1 VRRLAP
7 LAVGLV
13 AALYFASFVG
23 YGFNLEDE
31 GLILFQIARTARG
44 QLPYVDFHT
53 GYTPGTFY
61 LNAGLFHLFGESVLP
76 LRWLL
81 VGVNGAAIAL
91 LFALARPLAGG
102 ALAAVAALG
111 YAAFLPCFV
120 GDFASFDIPYPSWYA
135 GLAFLVAQL
144 AMMRHLREG
153 GRGALVWAGVAA
165 GVAFGFKPNVG
176 VLAALACGLVLGL
189 LAAGRGDPDRGA
201 ARVLLALAALVL
213 LAAFAFEVSR
223 ELLAIV
229 GPVLVLI
236 AGRLFWARAPVARP
250 VRLVPAVGLVAAGVL
265 ATTLPWVV
273 PLVVRL
279 GPAGFLRD
287 VLLVGSEADRIY
299 ATPYPWPH
307 GFPAG
312 WPVIAGFGL
321 VGTGLLGLAAEREH
335 LHVRH
340 ALAWV
345 IAATGVSAVMLAS
358 WARMPEGVVRSIVW
372 QAQHVG
378 FYLVPPM
385 TVGAALVLLSRLRE
399 GAPPLGPR
407 GLELLGVVAFAA
419 VMYVILYPRVDT
431 MHLVMALPAPLV
443 LAAAAARRFAGAWG
457 AVLGVP
463 RRWAVGVVAAGGAAT
478 ALLAALPSYAGLVTA
493 AGGELAFRR
502 QVTLESPAVPVEI
515 EAERGAD
522 LRALNAVLTYLGPRL
537 HAGEAL
543 FAFPAL
549 ALVPY
554 ALGHPTPTPHDY
566 FFPGRPDHRAEA
578 EVVRTLEAEKTRWV
592 VTLNRRLGFF
602 AEAPMYYFILRD
614 YLRAHY
620 TLVARFGR
628 YDVLER
634 NDGPRGAPMRAGFLP
649 APPEDR
655 WLEALGD
662 PDRERRRAAVRAFL
676 AEAGTA
682 EGVGPL
688 AERVAPTEPARI
700 LLIRNL
706 GEAGDPRAT
715 DWLVDVYRTGPWRLR
730 NEAAGALTYF
740 ALRDASERHHVVP
753 WETRAGT
760 TLAERAPGLP
770 LAQLRDWLGVR
781 ESREQIG
788 LFAARALGYA
798 HDVEAVPVLETM
810 LETEPDRPDLRVAAA
825 EALVRIGRPEFLCAL
840 VDMLGERKHEVQ
852 DRVPS
857 FLIGSAATHPEA
869 VAGCLADGLASDDP
883 LVREE
888 SAWIAGASG
897 LAATAPALRAA
908 LAGDDVP
915 VRIAAAWALGALGD
929 TEAAPALARLA
940 ADPDAGVQAFA
951 AEALG
956 RLGGGAS

>member
-1 VRRLAP
+1 VDRLVAPPGGSDGEAVRRLAP
-7 LAVGLV
+7 LAVGLA

-23 YGFNLEDE
+23 YGVNLWDE
-31 GLILFQIARTARG
+31 GLILIQIARTAHG
-44 QLPYVDFHT
+44 QLPHVDFHT

-61 LNAGLFHLFGESVLP
+61 LNAALFRLFGESVLP

-81 VGVNGAAIAL
+81 VAVNGVAIAV

-135 GLAFLVAQL
+135 GLAFLLAQL
-144 AMMRHLREG
+144 AMMRHLRGG
-153 GRGALVWAGVAA
+153 GRWALFWAGVAA
-165 GVAFGFKPNVG
+165 GIAFGFKPNVG
-176 VLAALACGLVLGL
+176 VLAALGCGVVLGL
-189 LAAGRGDPDRGA
+189 LGAGRGDPDRGA
-201 ARVLLALAALVL
+201 ARVLLVLAVLVL
-213 LAAFAFEVSR
+213 LAAFAFEMSR
-223 ELLAIV
+223 ELVAIV
-229 GPVLVLI
+229 GPVVVLV

-250 VRLVPAVGLVAAGVL
+250 VRLLPAVALVAAGVL
-265 ATTLPWVV
+265 LTTLPWMV
-273 PLVVRL
+273 PLVVLL

-312 WPVIAGFGL
+312 WPVLAAFGL
-321 VGTGLLGLAAEREH
+321 IGVGLLGLAAEREH

-345 IAATGVSAVMLAS
+345 LVAVGVSAAMLVA

-385 TVGAALVLLSRLRE
+385 TIGAALVLLARLRE

-407 GLELLGVVAFAA
+407 DLELAGVVAFAA
-419 VMYVILYPRVDT
+419 VMYVILYPRIDT

-443 LAAAAARRFAGAWG
+443 LAAAAARRFA
-457 AVLGVP
+457 
-463 RRWAVGVVAAGGAAT
+463 AAGGDV
-478 ALLAALPSYAGLVTA
+478 LGLVTT
-493 AGGELAFRR
+493 AGGGLALRR
-502 QVTLESPAVPVEI
+502 QVALRSPAVPVEV

-522 LRALNAVLTYLGPRL
+522 LRALNAVLAYLGPRL
-537 HAGEAL
+537 RPDETV

-549 ALVPY
+549 ALVPW
-554 ALGHPTPTPHDY
+554 ALGHPTPSRHDY
-566 FFPGRPDHRAEA
+566 FFPGRPDHRAEV
-578 EVVRTLEAEKTRWV
+578 EVIRALAAARTRWV

-614 YLRAHY
+614 YLRRHY

-634 NDGPRGAPMRAGFLP
+634 NDGEPPPVEAEFLP
-649 APPEDR
+649 SPPEDE
-655 WLEALGD
+655 WLRELAD

-682 EGVGPL
+682 AGVGPL
-688 AERVAPTEPARI
+688 AARVAPTEPAEI

-740 ALRDASERHHVVP
+740 ALRDASEPHHVVP
-753 WETRAGT
+753 LKAPEGT

-770 LAQLRDWLGVR
+770 LAALRDWLGVR
-781 ESREQIG
+781 ETREQIG

-798 HDVEAVPVLETM
+798 RDVEAVPVLETV

-825 EALVRIGRPEFLCAL
+825 EALVRIGRPEFLCTL
-840 VDMLGERKHEVQ
+840 VEMLGEQKHEIQ

-857 FLIGSAATHPEA
+857 FLIESAATDPEA
-869 VAGCLADGLASDDP
+869 VAGCLARGLASDDP
-883 LVREE
+883 RVREE
-888 SAWIAGASG
+888 SAWIAGAAG
-897 LAATAPALRAA
+897 LPAAAPALRTA
-908 LAGDDVP
+908 LGDGQAR

-929 TEAAPALARLA
+929 AEAAPALARLA
-940 ADPDAGVQAFA
+940 DDPDETVHAFA

-956 RLGGGAS
+956 RLGAGAS